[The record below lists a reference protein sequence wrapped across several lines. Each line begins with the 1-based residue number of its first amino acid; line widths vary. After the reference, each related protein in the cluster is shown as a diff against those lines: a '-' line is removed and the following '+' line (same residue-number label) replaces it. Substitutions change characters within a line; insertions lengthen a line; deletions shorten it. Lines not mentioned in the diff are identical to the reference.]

1 MDIATNKVIGTS
13 EMAVL
18 LGVTSQTLV
27 RLAGEPTCPALRV
40 GRVLRWPV
48 NETLAW
54 LRGRQRD
61 HVCGQ
66 PTTTNP

>member
-1 MDIATNKVIGTS
+1 MDIAIISTN
-13 EMAVL
+13 EMAAL

-27 RLAGEPTCPALRV
+27 RLAGESSCPAMRV

-54 LRGRQRD
+54 LRSRQHDR
-61 HVCGQ
+61 VCGA